1 MAEIEDEL
9 MGFEA
14 KKPIKMLEHLE
25 KRGRTLDFIDTTEIK
40 GERDAPWD
48 GNEHV
53 VTYFN
58 RIEQAVK
65 QLERAKIVT
74 DKQSC

>member
-14 KKPIKMLEHLE
+14 KTPIKILEHLE
-25 KRGRTLDFIDTTEIK
+25 KRGGTLDFIDTMEIK
-40 GERDAPWD
+40 KERDAPWN

-53 VTYFN
+53 VTISTGLSK
-58 RIEQAVK
+58 R
-65 QLERAKIVT
+65 
-74 DKQSC
+74 